1 MAYQTENTI
10 EKREARVAAAMRFEE
25 GDRVPF
31 APRMGTVY
39 SELAGIS
46 KYEALND
53 YRMMKPGVEYF
64 LSHWE
69 TDLFW
74 APAAYPINVMEV
86 LGTQA
91 VRWPGETWGIDRMM
105 GFQIVDDCY
114 LEQDEYDDFIRDPS
128 HFLMIRRWIIWRRC

>member
-1 MAYQTENTI
+1 MAYETENTL

-53 YRMMKPGVEYF
+53 Y
-64 LSHWE
+64 
-69 TDLFW
+69 
-74 APAAYPINVMEV
+74 A
-86 LGTQA
+86 
-91 VRWPGETWGIDRMM
+91 
-105 GFQIVDDCY
+105 
-114 LEQDEYDDFIRDPS
+114 
-128 HFLMIRRWIIWRRC
+128 